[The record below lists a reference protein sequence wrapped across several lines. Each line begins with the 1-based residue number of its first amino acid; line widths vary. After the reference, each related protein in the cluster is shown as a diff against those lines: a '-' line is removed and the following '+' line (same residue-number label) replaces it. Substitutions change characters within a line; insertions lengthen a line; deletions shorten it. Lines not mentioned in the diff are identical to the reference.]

1 MIARGVRTGA
11 LLMVIGACAS
21 TAAVPAATGA
31 TPGTGSSRAAIAT
44 PSGPAAAGVDPD
56 ARFWYAATIP
66 LGRAPADSLVNQ
78 NGSPRIL
85 DRRFYDAYWADHAPT
100 LAAWSADSRLR
111 LNPNFVAALMAKES
125 GFDPRATSSVPA
137 NGIAQI
143 THIADLDLRIITRDA
158 AAWRWMYDEVRR
170 WPRSPVVHDSAATKS
185 RTDSLVRAGTLGART
200 EYLFDPRLST
210 RASLFWLRILAHVWT
225 EDSWPGQYGTMAR
238 TRLAGGGALSES
250 DLLALVTVSYN
261 QGHPYVAD
269 LVQRHGRGWTSHL
282 NEESS
287 DYLERIAKYTAIFQ
301 RAATGR

>member
-1 MIARGVRTGA
+1 MIARGARTS
-11 LLMVIGACAS
+11 LLLLFVVSCAS
-21 TAAVPAATGA
+21 AAHVPVATGQPAAA
-31 TPGTGSSRAAIAT
+31 SRAAVRPI
-44 PSGPAAAGVDPD
+44 VDPD
-56 ARFWYAATIP
+56 ARFWYSASLP
-66 LGRAPADSLVNQ
+66 LGRAPAESLVNA

-85 DRRFYDAYWADHAPT
+85 DRRFYDTFWKDHAPA
-100 LAAWSADSRLR
+100 LSSWSADPRLR

-125 GFDPRATSSVPA
+125 GFDPGATSHVPA

-143 THIADLDLRIITRDA
+143 THIADLDLRIISREA
-158 AAWRWMYDEVRR
+158 PAWRWMYDEVRR
-170 WPRSPVVHDSAATKS
+170 WPRSPLVHDSLARKT
-185 RTDSLVRAGTLGART
+185 RTDSLLRAGTLGPRT

-225 EDSWPGQYGTMAR
+225 EDGWPGQYGTMAR
-238 TRLAGGGALSES
+238 TRLTGGGPLSES

-269 LVQRHGRGWTSHL
+269 LVQRHGRAWTEHL

-287 DYLERIAKYTAIFQ
+287 DYLERISAYTAIFQ